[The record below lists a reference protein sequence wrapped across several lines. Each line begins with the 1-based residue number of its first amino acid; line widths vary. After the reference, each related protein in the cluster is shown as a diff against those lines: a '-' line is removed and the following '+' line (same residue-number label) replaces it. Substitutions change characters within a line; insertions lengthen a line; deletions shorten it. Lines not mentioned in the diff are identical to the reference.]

1 MPDQKFVTVDIGSA
15 WTKAFLVN
23 LDSTGKVS
31 VEKSKR
37 LPTSWGDFSITT
49 NSLLTAISETGASKI
64 IVSHFPEIEKLA
76 KSIGANFVS
85 EEAAAAA
92 LVKYFK
98 SAKANF
104 FILDAGASNLR
115 ESFQAENI
123 GKHLTFQSSLLYLEN
138 FIGEK
143 RLKPHVL
150 PSSTKELEVEE
161 AFVRSTFASKLLGRN
176 KTNMNLIAITGGAI
190 SGTPRL
196 SRTALMLLDILEKE
210 EVAQILL
217 DREFFLPS
225 FGALLANFKQLS
237 SYDCGEWLEN
247 LGAFVSLGG
256 ALSVELDWGYSQ
268 LQKVE
273 LAEGEISL
281 IPAPSEQKIKLGV
294 ILGKKDIKRYGIAGG
309 SLGVLL
315 DSRTKPLPLSFGQAS
330 SRKLVTSWLKQIE
343 QAEIGQEAF

>member
-23 LDSTGKVS
+23 LDSGGNLS
-31 VEKSKR
+31 IAKSKR

-49 NSLLTAISETGASKI
+49 NFLLTSVAEAGAEKI

-76 KSIGANFVS
+76 KKLGASFVS
-85 EEAAAAA
+85 EEASASS

-98 SAKANF
+98 VKNSNF
-104 FILDAGASNLR
+104 FILDAGASSLR

-123 GKHLTFQSSLLYLEN
+123 GKYLTFQSSLIYLEN
-138 FIGEK
+138 FVGEK
-143 RLKPHVL
+143 RLKPHIL
-150 PSSTKELEVEE
+150 PSNTKELEVEE
-161 AFVRSTFASKLLGRN
+161 GFVRSNFSSKLTGRN
-176 KTNMNLIAITGGAI
+176 KAKQALMAVTGGAI

-196 SRTALMLLDILEKE
+196 SRTALMLLDTLGKE
-210 EVAQILL
+210 EVAQVVL

-225 FGALLANFKQLS
+225 FGALLASFKQLHTS
-237 SYDCGEWLEN
+237 GWGSWLEP

-256 ALSVELDWGYSQ
+256 ALGVELDWGYSQ

-273 LAEGEISL
+273 LEEGEISL
-281 IPAPSEQKIKLGV
+281 IPAPHEQKIKLKTGN
-294 ILGKKDIKRYGIAGG
+294 KKNEKKNFEITGG

-315 DSRTKPLPLSFGQAS
+315 DSRSKPLPLSFGQAS
-330 SRKLVTSWLKQIE
+330 SRKLMSNWLKQIE
-343 QAEIGQEAF
+343 QAELNKEAF